1 MKAFIGLV
9 SVLGLAC
16 LVVLYNYSSTE
27 SKSFL
32 SMYQLEE
39 SEFQDYLSRYDKS
52 YSGEEYVK
60 RFKIFRDNVAYMKI
74 ENMQGHSH
82 TLGINKFTDMTREE
96 FAARYFNEIEKR
108 HPDPPKLSK
117 LPQYPPSVDWRASG
131 AVTGVKDQSPC
142 PCGWAFATTGVM
154 EGAWAI
160 AGHGLASLS
169 EQQLLDCSDFF
180 GNNGCN
186 GGYVS
191 NSLSYVLQ
199 YGLTSEGIYPYTGN
213 PTLCNSAAVADVVA
227 RLTIYNH
234 ITQQSSAAL
243 LTAVA
248 LGPIAV
254 DVMADS

>member
-96 FAARYFNEIEKR
+96 FAVKYFNEI
-108 HPDPPKLSK
+108 
-117 LPQYPPSVDWRASG
+117 
-131 AVTGVKDQSPC
+131 
-142 PCGWAFATTGVM
+142 
-154 EGAWAI
+154 
-160 AGHGLASLS
+160 
-169 EQQLLDCSDFF
+169 
-180 GNNGCN
+180 
-186 GGYVS
+186 
-191 NSLSYVLQ
+191 
-199 YGLTSEGIYPYTGN
+199 
-213 PTLCNSAAVADVVA
+213 
-227 RLTIYNH
+227 
-234 ITQQSSAAL
+234 
-243 LTAVA
+243 
-248 LGPIAV
+248 
-254 DVMADS
+254 